1 MDAKINKLDTIFLRS
16 TVTNQTN
23 QTIFVTDV
31 TTPAPIT
38 LVNSPTTMVNYPT
51 TMVNYPTTTVNYP
64 TTTVNYPTTTVN
76 YAEQRSSVREN
87 RRLQWS
93 KWVNNNW
100 LSTTASKRS
109 RKYTDYRQRL
119 TEGLWPRWHAR
130 SGEVADLEEE
140 KRGQRVLG
148 NFRRPRLAGWIR
160 KEKTELGRPLPRWQQ
175 RWWKQRKKNDDDDV
189 LVIIARRKSSRKPR
203 RSCGGSDWKTEE
215 RSGANGDGSG

>member
-38 LVNSPTTMVNYPT
+38 LVN
-51 TMVNYPTTTVNYP
+51 YPTTTVNYS

-100 LSTTASKRS
+100 LKTTASKRN
-109 RKYTDYRQRL
+109 RKNTDYRQRL
-119 TEGLWPRWHAR
+119 TEGLWPWWHAR

-148 NFRRPRLAGWIR
+148 YFRRSRLAGCIR

-175 RWWKQRKKNDDDDV
+175 R
-189 LVIIARRKSSRKPR
+189 
-203 RSCGGSDWKTEE
+203 
-215 RSGANGDGSG
+215 

>member
-1 MDAKINKLDTIFLRS
+1 MDTKINKLDTIFLRS
-16 TVTNQTN
+16 TVTNQIN
-23 QTIFVTDV
+23 QTIFVTDE
-31 TTPAPIT
+31 TTLAPIT

-51 TMVNYPTTTVNYP
+51 TMVNYPTTTVNYPTTTVNYP

-109 RKYTDYRQRL
+109 HKYTDYRQRL

-130 SGEVADLEEE
+130 SGEVADREEE
-140 KRGQRVLG
+140 RRGQRVLG
-148 NFRRPRLAGWIR
+148 NFGRPMLAGWIH

-175 RWWKQRKKNDDDDV
+175 RWGDDASLLERWQRRWWKQRKKKNDDDENNS
-189 LVIIARRKSSRKPR
+189 KFS
-203 RSCGGSDWKTEE
+203 
-215 RSGANGDGSG
+215 